1 MFRSLL
7 IAAVLLVLPAAA
19 AAQARTYTIEQL
31 MEADSLGGFAFS
43 PDNSKLLFTSNR
55 TGIANIYVMPAEGG
69 EARPLTSSTTETVR
83 SLGYFPHDERILFS
97 SDQGGNERAHIYVRE
112 LDGTIRD
119 TGARRVIATHGDTEA
134 LVRTLNESGV
144 AAETLVT
151 QYGEDD

>member
-7 IAAVLLVLPAAA
+7 IVAALFVSPVAA

-31 MEADSLGGFAFS
+31 MEADSFGGFSFS
-43 PDNSKLLFTSNR
+43 PDNRQLLFTSNR

-69 EARPLTSSTTETVR
+69 EARALTSSTTETVR

-112 LDGTIRD
+112 LDG
-119 TGARRVIATHGDTEA
+119 A
-134 LVRTLNESGV
+134 LRGTPSVYTRS
-144 AAETLVT
+144 
-151 QYGEDD
+151 Y